1 MTLRATV
8 YLDPEVDSAIIAELE
23 RMSFRRRAGRLVQ
36 LLRVGA
42 ETSIR
47 QRDGTLRGGLVRCR
61 VAQVHSVAR
70 MRIGIRLSGQADAA
84 VMQLLAE
91 SSNRRSER
99 LRQLAQC
106 GLEREAFWT
115 SNGLQAPQVPLAAP
129 VQPLTSLPVAT
140 TSSQTRVT
148 RNPAAGDTANSAL
161 RPNPYLLMAGFGSLS
176 KPAPSRPSR

>member
-129 VQPLTSLPVAT
+129 VLIFGVSAVDAT
-140 TSSQTRVT
+140 TGGQTAQ
-148 RNPAAGDTANSAL
+148 PHLLLLAALLAIALPFCPLAAGAAL
-161 RPNPYLLMAGFGSLS
+161 RA
-176 KPAPSRPSR
+176 AVE